1 MREVLVSKGSP
12 FEHLDSVVAAL
23 GEAVGKADIKGIEDV
38 ITPVAQH
45 PSAILELREAEPV
58 AGVEL
63 EAESAIGFNSVRSGH
78 EAVEGFLQRVALRQL
93 VGEAEHNIKG
103 GLFPVGQFI
112 AAPEQQPAGEIEA
125 AALIKFS
132 QMRRISRQQ
141 RYLSAQASGRH
152 RRYC

>member
-103 GLFPVGQFI
+103 GLFRLCVKCR
-112 AAPEQQPAGEIEA
+112 GEKRKITE
-125 AALIKFS
+125 FS
-132 QMRRISRQQ
+132 CGNERSSGIQ
-141 RYLSAQASGRH
+141 RKSF
-152 RRYC
+152 